1 MKVVVQAALGAAAT
15 SMLALGVSTAATAAR
30 VDGPTVHWN
39 FAMYGP
45 KRAVTF
51 GFEELA
57 RILAAETD
65 GKFKLDIHLGGTLA
79 PEKEMIDGLHLGA
92 YEMTLVVSSFVPG
105 KLPVTEG
112 LGLPFL
118 PQPTTRHVRAV
129 REAFYSHPGPQREL
143 ARWTA
148 SYVMPVPLG
157 ANEFVGKGRP
167 PLTLEGW
174 KGLRVRA
181 LAGVAKTMRG
191 LGALAQNI
199 PTSEVYGALERGIID
214 AASASPYAL
223 VAFKAHETT
232 NWYTSNMNVSVG
244 PSVIV
249 GNTKSIEAL
258 PPQYKKLLIESSKRA
273 TDEYVKVIAVDD
285 DKALELFKSLGM
297 TEVRYSPQQLDE
309 LHKIARP
316 VWKEWV
322 DEVTQKGY
330 PGEELLQIMLT
341 AAKNVT

>member
-1 MKVVVQAALGAAAT
+1 MKARTRIVAGATLAGLLALGAAD
-15 SMLALGVSTAATAAR
+15 TARAAR
-30 VDGPTVHWN
+30 VDGPALHWN

-51 GFEELA
+51 GFEELS
-57 RILAAETD
+57 RLLAAATD
-65 GKFKLDIHLGGTLA
+65 GKFKLEIHLGGTLA
-79 PEKEMIDGLHLGA
+79 PEREMIDGLHLGA

-118 PQPTTRHVRAV
+118 PQPSTRHVRAV
-129 REAFYSHPGPQREL
+129 RDAFYAHPGPQREL
-143 ARWTA
+143 ARWSA
-148 SYVMPVPLG
+148 SFVMPVPLG
-157 ANEFVGKGRP
+157 ANEFVGKGKA
-167 PLTLEGW
+167 PLTLDGW
-174 KGLRVRA
+174 KGLRIRA

-191 LGALAQNI
+191 FGAVAQNI
-199 PTSEVYGALERGIID
+199 PTSEVYGALDRGIID

-249 GNTKSIEAL
+249 GNTKAIEAL
-258 PPQYKKLLIESSKRA
+258 PPQYKALLVESARLA
-273 TDEYVKVIAVDD
+273 TDEYVKVIAIDD
-285 DKALELFKSLGM
+285 VKALELFKTRGM
-297 TEVRYSPQQLDE
+297 TEVHYTQAQLSE
-309 LHKIARP
+309 LGRAARP
-316 VWKEWV
+316 IWTEWV

-341 AAKNVT
+341 AAKDVK